1 MGITDGFVDVAGAAI
16 QDPIFQ
22 VESHP
27 SRNRPESDPTGEAAF
42 FQDLQY
48 YQDRFAVAGRTTNR
62 HLLFAD
68 HRQRA
73 AVRQNER
80 GRGLAVAVVIM

>member
-16 QDPIFQ
+16 QGPIFQ

-42 FQDLQY
+42 FQDLQ
-48 YQDRFAVAGRTTNR
+48 
-62 HLLFAD
+62 
-68 HRQRA
+68 
-73 AVRQNER
+73 
-80 GRGLAVAVVIM
+80 